1 MKAVTKPRLI
11 RNLALIGFM
20 GTGKSTIGHI
30 VADEL
35 KFKFLDTDH
44 LIESRTGKAISQIF
58 ADNGE
63 QAFRELERD
72 VINEIA
78 TVEKTV
84 IACGGGLAA
93 NQENLDSL
101 RTHALVVCLWLS
113 PEKIWERVRHQSH
126 RPLLQDKNPLEKI
139 RALLAARE
147 PFYRQADV
155 LVNTEM
161 RSARE
166 VAQHVLHEFHLAHP
180 AQR

>member
-1 MKAVTKPRLI
+1 MTKPRRI

-20 GTGKSTIGHI
+20 GTGKSTIGRI

-44 LIESRTGKAISQIF
+44 MIESRTGKTVSQIF
-58 ADNGE
+58 ADTGE
-63 QAFRELERD
+63 KNFRELEQS
-72 VINEIA
+72 VVNEVA
-78 TVEKTV
+78 GVEKTV

-101 RTHALVVCLWLS
+101 KTHALVVCLWLS

-126 RPLLQDKNPLEKI
+126 RPLLQDKDPLGKI

-147 PFYRQADV
+147 AFYKQADV

-166 VAQHVLHEFHLAHP
+166 VAQHVLHEFQLA
-180 AQR
+180 RLKS